1 MRRRDSKTGRARWAI
16 GIVLGLV
23 LGAPAAFAEMY
34 SWRTEDGGYAF
45 TDDRDHVPAR
55 YAEQVTVLPSRKLA
69 DYERFTP
76 QDDAARDEQ
85 ANRLAERL
93 SYLRSLNAPA
103 PYLAATP
110 ATSAATQRT
119 ISLSTGN
126 PHAPEIQ
133 VPVGQGS
140 GPIVVEPVLA
150 KRSGDVRTRRVTV
163 IQQGGQT
170 IAVIKGAPHQFNPA
184 NDIHDEEELEA
195 GALSRY

>member
-1 MRRRDSKTGRARWAI
+1 MLQLHPKIGIARLAI
-16 GIVLGLV
+16 GIALGLV
-23 LGAPAAFAEMY
+23 LAAPAAFAEMY

-55 YAEQVTVLPSRKLA
+55 YAGQVTVLPSRKLA

-76 QDDAARDEQ
+76 QDDAARSQQ
-85 ANRLAERL
+85 ASRLAERL

-110 ATSAATQRT
+110 ATSAATQQT

-163 IQQGGQT
+163 IRQGDQT
-170 IAVIKGAPHQFNPA
+170 IAVIKGKSHETNPIS
-184 NDIHDEEELEA
+184 DIHDEEELEN
-195 GALSRY
+195 GASLR